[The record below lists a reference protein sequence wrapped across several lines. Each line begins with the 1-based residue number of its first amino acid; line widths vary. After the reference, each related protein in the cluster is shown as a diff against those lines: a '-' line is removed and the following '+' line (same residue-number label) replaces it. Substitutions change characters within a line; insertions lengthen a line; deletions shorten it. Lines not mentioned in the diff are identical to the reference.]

1 MTASSGFISPMLLV
15 CLFTLQAA
23 VCVQAKPQQVPIP
36 TQCTDIMS
44 LVNTTNTLSLTI
56 FTVSSVLI
64 IVSSMISLQWIHKK
78 KKSGWTIGRVIM
90 LAVILMLCTSIL
102 WWYAIPRGVAS
113 FSGAIQIDHSRTKN
127 GQEICNTNTVI
138 ASRAQGLCPTE
149 TRFIS
154 LCTFDVIV
162 GLWAIMVFN
171 VVAQFI
177 VLVLGYNLLDGILK

>member
-15 CLFTLQAA
+15 CFFTLQAA
-23 VCVQAKPQQVPIP
+23 VCVLAKPRQVPIP
-36 TQCTDIMS
+36 TQCSDIMS
-44 LVNTTNTLSLTI
+44 LVNNTNTLSLTI
-56 FTVSSVLI
+56 FTLASVVI
-64 IVSSMISLQWIHKK
+64 IVSSVCTLQWIRQN

-90 LAVILMLCTSIL
+90 LAALLMLCTSIL
-102 WWYAIPRGVAS
+102 WWYAIPRGVAH

-138 ASRAQGLCPTE
+138 ASQAQGLCPTE

-177 VLVLGYNLLDGILK
+177 VLVLGHNSLDGILK